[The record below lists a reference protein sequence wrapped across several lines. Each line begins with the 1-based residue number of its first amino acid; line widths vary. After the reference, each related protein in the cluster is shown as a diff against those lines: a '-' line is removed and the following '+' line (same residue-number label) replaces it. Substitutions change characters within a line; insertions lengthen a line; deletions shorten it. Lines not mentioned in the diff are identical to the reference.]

1 MQNANPRITGHL
13 RVEERAR
20 GRVWIAVY
28 VCADGS
34 KTRKTLGSA
43 WVRDTGRR
51 TARGAPVWR
60 AADSSKP
67 DQTYL
72 TPKEAEGELDAL
84 LSAERSK
91 PAATRRAAGKT
102 FGEAADEWLAQ
113 AENVGGVTSTT
124 LRNYRVTVGKL
135 KEEFAADMPLRRIPP
150 ERVGAYQDRLLKG
163 GGGAKPLGRKTV
175 RHRMVALR
183 AIFDRARMLGWIG
196 VNPLLDVRIVAQS
209 RPEPD
214 FNVLEP
220 TQVEAVARAIAEV
233 ADDELPRMRN
243 GGVDEHSLAAM
254 RERRA
259 LWAEAVRLAAYTGLR
274 FGELRALR
282 WRDVDWKAES
292 LHVRR
297 SAPSSSPAGAKVKAP
312 KSGRGRSVPLIAP
325 AIAALDRIS
334 KAGYPTGADALVLPT
349 RGGGMLES
357 GRVRDAFYRGLEAA
371 GLGHL
376 REKDNPMTFHDLRH
390 TFGTLAV
397 RKLPVT
403 DVQAYMGHADIQTTM
418 RYVHHVPRTD
428 AARQLSEAFETDLTG
443 GRALSGDEPDP
454 APA

>member
-1 MQNANPRITGHL
+1 MARAGRNITGHL
-13 RVEERAR
+13 KVESRSR
-20 GRVWIAVY
+20 GRVWVAAY
-28 VCADGS
+28 FQADGS
-34 KTRKTLGSA
+34 KTRKTLGPA
-43 WVRDTGRR
+43 WVKDAGRR
-51 TARGAPVWR
+51 TARGAIVWR
-60 AADSSKP
+60 AANGAKP
-67 DQTYL
+67 DETYL
-72 TPKEAEGELDAL
+72 TPKDAQAELDAL
-84 LSAERSK
+84 LAAERSK
-91 PAATRRAAGKT
+91 PAAVRRLAGKT
-102 FGEAADEWLAQ
+102 FGEAADEWLAHV
-113 AENVGGVTSTT
+113 ENVGGVTPTT
-124 LRNYRVTVGKL
+124 LRNYRVIVGKL
-135 KEEFAADMPLRRIPP
+135 RQAFPADLPLRRLTANRIA
-150 ERVGAYQDRLLKG
+150 AYQDDMLATPDDERLDRTTIRRRLL
-163 GGGAKPLGRKTV
+163 V
-175 RHRMVALR
+175 LR
-183 AIFDRARMLGWIG
+183 TILDRARTLGWIG
-196 VNPLLDVRIVAQS
+196 TNPVADVKLVSQPA
-209 RPEPD
+209 PEPD

-220 TQVEAVARAIAEV
+220 TQVEAVARAIAGV

-243 GGVDEHSLAAM
+243 GEVDEHSLAAM